1 MTVKET
7 EPRTALR
14 AAIYIRVSIK
24 NLQED
29 RYSLSA
35 QTTELTRYAE
45 SQGWEIV
52 DIFKDTDSG
61 TKLKKPGLESLLD
74 YVEDGKIDVVL
85 VIEQDRLSRLDAASW
100 QYLKD
105 VLRVNKVKIAE
116 PGYITDLANADD
128 EFFSDLKNLL
138 AQRSRRDILRKM
150 MRGKRQFTREGKV
163 WGKQPDG
170 YIHVKETSSVVV
182 DENRS
187 WIIPY
192 IDDLL
197 LEQGISATGVASCL
211 NRLCKTPTGKE
222 WTVNQVLQRC
232 KNKAY
237 HGVLEKTFSNGETIT
252 VENVYSKLRSL
263 ETYESILK
271 RLEGNYRAKPA
282 EPQFLRNVIITCAS
296 CNRLVSVSKTSSSS
310 QKIDKT
316 YPVFTLK
323 HLNETT
329 HHNCEVKPYVNTKRI
344 KNSLITAVKSI
355 LTDEKTAKKYI
366 DAEFDDK
373 ELDKIKKQLSEL
385 NKQKNDVNT
394 KMDKILKLYLDG
406 KWSEEILDKER
417 DQLDSRLKHIENS
430 IDDLKRKYELV
441 KTSQFNYDVV
451 VEFLS
456 IAAHFES
463 LLEESEQQK
472 LIGSIFPTAT
482 LDITNNAL
490 IMHARLP
497 QQVTL
502 DIRIDIETMEAVKE
516 REMYEAAKEKY
527 DAIQA
532 YLIKNKGVSLE
543 HLQKHFKSNHITLV
557 KYQEWFGP
565 FKHLAPNR
573 LGPEIREKRIEMIKK
588 ALKSHPNA
596 PGRAL
601 EKITG
606 INRKMIYKLIREEN
620 LKR

>member
-1 MTVKET
+1 MTIKK
-7 EPRTALR
+7 TAPKGSLR

-85 VIEQDRLSRLDAASW
+85 VIEQDRLSRLDAVSW
-100 QYLKD
+100 HFLKN
-105 VLRVNKVKIAE
+105 VLRENNVKIAE
-116 PGYITDLANADD
+116 PGHIMDLSNVDD
-128 EFFSDLKNLL
+128 EFYSDLKNIF
-138 AQRSRRDILRKM
+138 AHRNRRDIIRKM

-211 NRLCKTPTGKE
+211 NQLCKTPTGKE
-222 WTVNQVLQRC
+222 WTVNQVIQRY

-252 VENVYSKLRSL
+252 VEDVYPKLRSL
-263 ETYESILK
+263 ETFEAITQRLK
-271 RLEGNYRAKPA
+271 ENYKAKPA
-282 EPQFLRNVIITCAS
+282 EPHFLRNVIITCAS
-296 CNRLVSVSKTSSSS
+296 CNRLVSVYKTSSHS
-310 QKIDKT
+310 KKKDKT
-316 YPVFTLK
+316 YPVFTVR
-323 HLNETT
+323 HLNEST
-329 HHNCEVKPYVNTKRI
+329 HNDCEAKPYVNTKRI

-355 LTDEKTAKKYI
+355 LIDEKTAKKYI

-385 NKQKNDVNT
+385 NKQKNDVNS

-406 KWSEEILDKER
+406 KWSEEVLDKER

-456 IAAHFES
+456 IAAHFDS
-463 LLEESEQQK
+463 LLEESEQQR
-472 LIGSIFPTAT
+472 LIGFIFPTAT
-482 LDITNNAL
+482 LDVSNNLL

-516 REMYEAAKEKY
+516 REMYAAAREKY
-527 DAIQA
+527 NAIQT
-532 YLIKNKGVSLE
+532 YLNKNKGVSLE
-543 HLQKHFKSNHITLV
+543 RIQKHFHSNYSTLI

-573 LGPEIREKRIEMIKK
+573 LGPEMRQKRIKTIKK
-588 ALKSHPNA
+588 ALQSNPNA
-596 PGRAL
+596 TGRQL

-606 INRKMIYKLIREEN
+606 INRKMIYKLIREEK
-620 LKR
+620 LR

>member
-1 MTVKET
+1 M
-7 EPRTALR
+7 
-14 AAIYIRVSIK
+14 
-24 NLQED
+24 
-29 RYSLSA
+29 
-35 QTTELTRYAE
+35 
-45 SQGWEIV
+45 
-52 DIFKDTDSG
+52 
-61 TKLKKPGLESLLD
+61 
-74 YVEDGKIDVVL
+74 
-85 VIEQDRLSRLDAASW
+85 
-100 QYLKD
+100 
-105 VLRVNKVKIAE
+105 KIAE
-116 PGYITDLANADD
+116 PGHIMDLSNVDD
-128 EFFSDLKNLL
+128 EFYSDLKNIF
-138 AQRSRRDILRKM
+138 AHRNRRDIIRKM

-211 NRLCKTPTGKE
+211 NQLCKTPTGKE
-222 WTVNQVLQRC
+222 WTVNQVLQRY

-252 VENVYSKLRSL
+252 VEDVYPKLRSL
-263 ETYESILK
+263 ETFEAITQRLK
-271 RLEGNYRAKPA
+271 ENYKAKPA
-282 EPQFLRNVIITCAS
+282 EPHFLRNVIITCAS
-296 CNRLVSVSKTSSSS
+296 CNRLVSVNKTSSHS
-310 QKIDKT
+310 KKKDKT
-316 YPVFTLK
+316 YPVFTVR
-323 HLNETT
+323 HLNEST
-329 HHNCEVKPYVNTKRI
+329 HNDCEAKPYVNTKRI

-355 LTDEKTAKKYI
+355 LIDEKTAKKYI

-385 NKQKNDVNT
+385 NKQKNDVNS

-406 KWSEEILDKER
+406 KWSEEVLDKER

-456 IAAHFES
+456 IAAHFDS
-463 LLEESEQQK
+463 LLEESEQQR

-482 LDITNNAL
+482 LDVSNNLL

-497 QQVTL
+497 QQVIL

-516 REMYEAAKEKY
+516 REMYAAAREKY
-527 DAIQA
+527 NAIQT
-532 YLIKNKGVSLE
+532 YLNKNKGASLE
-543 HLQKHFKSNHITLV
+543 RIQKHFHSNYSTLI

-573 LGPEIREKRIEMIKK
+573 LGPEMRQKRIKTIKK
-588 ALKSHPNA
+588 ALQSNPNA
-596 PGRAL
+596 TGRQL

-606 INRKMIYKLIREEN
+606 INRKMIYKLIREEK
-620 LKR
+620 LR

>member
-1 MTVKET
+1 MTIRET
-7 EPRTALR
+7 EPRTSLR

-85 VIEQDRLSRLDAASW
+85 VIEQDRLSRLDAVSW
-100 QYLKD
+100 HFLKN
-105 VLRVNKVKIAE
+105 VLRENNVKIAE
-116 PGYITDLANADD
+116 PGHIMDLSNVDD
-128 EFFSDLKNLL
+128 EFYSDLKNIF
-138 AQRSRRDILRKM
+138 AHRNRRDIIRKM

-170 YIHVKETSSVVV
+170 YIYVKETSSVVV

-211 NRLCKTPTGKE
+211 NQLCKTPTSKE
-222 WTVNQVLQRC
+222 WTVNQVLQRY

-252 VENVYSKLRSL
+252 VEDVYPKLRSL
-263 ETYESILK
+263 ETFEAITQRLK
-271 RLEGNYRAKPA
+271 ENYKAKPA
-282 EPQFLRNVIITCAS
+282 EPHFLRNVIITCAS
-296 CNRLVSVSKTSSSS
+296 CNRLVSVNKTSSHS
-310 QKIDKT
+310 KKKDKT
-316 YPVFTLK
+316 YPVFTVR
-323 HLNETT
+323 HLNEST
-329 HHNCEVKPYVNTKRI
+329 HNDCEAKPYVNTKRI

-355 LTDEKTAKKYI
+355 LIDEKTAKKYI

-385 NKQKNDVNT
+385 NKQKNDVNS

-406 KWSEEILDKER
+406 KWSEEVLDKER

-456 IAAHFES
+456 IAAHFDS
-463 LLEESEQQK
+463 LLEESEQQR

-482 LDITNNAL
+482 LDVSNNLL

-516 REMYEAAKEKY
+516 REMYAAAREKY
-527 DAIQA
+527 NAIQT
-532 YLIKNKGVSLE
+532 YLNKNKGASLE
-543 HLQKHFKSNHITLV
+543 RIQKHFHSNYSTLI

-573 LGPEIREKRIEMIKK
+573 LGPEMRQKRIKTIKK
-588 ALKSHPNA
+588 ALQSNPNA
-596 PGRAL
+596 TGRQL

-606 INRKMIYKLIREEN
+606 INRKMIYKLIREEK
-620 LKR
+620 LR

>member
-1 MTVKET
+1 MTIRET
-7 EPRTALR
+7 EPRTSLR

-85 VIEQDRLSRLDAASW
+85 VIEQDRLSRLDAVSW
-100 QYLKD
+100 HFLKN
-105 VLRVNKVKIAE
+105 VLRENNVKIAE
-116 PGYITDLANADD
+116 PGHIMDLSNVDD
-128 EFFSDLKNLL
+128 EFYSDLKNIF
-138 AQRSRRDILRKM
+138 AHRNRRDIIRKM

-211 NRLCKTPTGKE
+211 NQLCKTPTGKE
-222 WTVNQVLQRC
+222 WTVNQVLQRY

-252 VENVYSKLRSL
+252 VEDVYPKLRSL
-263 ETYESILK
+263 ETFEAITQRLK
-271 RLEGNYRAKPA
+271 ENYKAKPA
-282 EPQFLRNVIITCAS
+282 ESHFLRNVIITCAS
-296 CNRLVSVSKTSSSS
+296 CNRLVSVNKTSSHSR
-310 QKIDKT
+310 KKDKT
-316 YPVFTLK
+316 YPVFTLR
-323 HLNETT
+323 HLNEST
-329 HHNCEVKPYVNTKRI
+329 HDDCEAKPYVNTKRI
-344 KNSLITAVKSI
+344 KNILITAVKSI
-355 LTDEKTAKKYI
+355 LIDEKTAKKYI

-385 NKQKNDVNT
+385 NKQKNDVNS

-406 KWSEEILDKER
+406 KWSEEVLDKER

-456 IAAHFES
+456 IAAHFDS
-463 LLEESEQQK
+463 LLEESEQQR

-482 LDITNNAL
+482 LDVSNNLL

-516 REMYEAAKEKY
+516 REMYAAAREKY
-527 DAIQA
+527 NAIQT
-532 YLIKNKGVSLE
+532 YLNKNKGASLE
-543 HLQKHFKSNHITLV
+543 RIQKHFHSNYSTLI

-573 LGPEIREKRIEMIKK
+573 LGPEMRQKRIKTIKK
-588 ALKSHPNA
+588 ALQSHPNA
-596 PGRAL
+596 TGRQL

-606 INRKMIYKLIREEN
+606 INRKMIYKLIREEK
-620 LKR
+620 LR